1 MKKFINIL
9 FCAIFVFGLM
19 FSCHDNSSTTNQ
31 NEKTRLSREQV
42 IADSIARV
50 EFVRDSILKSPE
62 NQAKIASLKPL
73 FNEKKDEFQDN
84 CWVEPK
90 NAPAYRNRN
99 GVYCY
104 FSIKDEVPENF
115 RFVFQYYAD
124 EWLFIRNMI
133 FNIDGENITISPKM
147 DTDCGYGGMIWEWCD
162 ASVNNDY
169 GSVNEEFIKKLANAK
184 SVKVKM
190 NGSQYYD
197 TKTLTAAQIK
207 SIKDTY
213 DYYLSLGGRF

>member
-9 FCAIFVFGLM
+9 TCLIVAMVAM
-19 FSCHDNSSTTNQ
+19 SCRNNINSTQTT
-31 NEKTRLSREQV
+31 EKTHEQI
-42 IADSIARV
+42 IADSIARA

-84 CWVEPK
+84 AWVEPK
-90 NAPAYRNRN
+90 TAPAYRNRN
-99 GVYCY
+99 GVFCY
-104 FSIKDEVPENF
+104 FALKNGVAENF

-124 EWLFIRNMI
+124 DWLFIRNMV
-133 FNIDGENITISPKM
+133 FNIDGENTTIVPEM
-147 DTDCGYGGMIWEWCD
+147 DTDCGNGGMIWEWCD
-162 ASVNNDY
+162 ESVGKY
-169 GSVNEEFIKKLANAK
+169 GSLNENFIKKLANAK

-197 TKTLTAAQIK
+197 TKTLSAAQIK

-213 DYYLSLGGRF
+213 EYYIALGGRF